1 MRGEFLSSITMDQ
14 STSRQQKN
22 ATVTFCEAQ
31 YDRMADML
39 ASALAKGSGTDDI
52 LFGNRILNFEV
63 DGRETRKE
71 VYTGVEFLGSR
82 ERYTEIRFLPETVR
96 LVGVYTL
103 SGNSVRVKMNCEK
116 ILEKLQ
122 TKNIIR

>member
-1 MRGEFLSSITMDQ
+1 MQ
-14 STSRQQKN
+14 STIRQQNN

-71 VYTGVEFLGSR
+71 VFTGVEFLGSR